1 MYTSVFQKDT
11 DIDGEWLQI
20 FDETKKGGQKHLLEP
35 EAKRICMENRT
46 PVTHF
51 EMTKNAEETVRLA
64 GEISYPSFLKI
75 VSPDVI
81 RRLLGLSNPEPQEA
95 RECWRDFQ
103 ENPAEGREVQAESKN
118 RRCSHFA
125 RVLVSANS

>member
-1 MYTSVFQKDT
+1 LTGNVYK
-11 DIDGEWLQI
+11 I

-46 PVTHF
+46 PVTRF
-51 EMTKNAEETVRLA
+51 EMTNAEETVRLA
-64 GEISYPSFLKI
+64 DEISYPSFLKI

-81 RRLLGLSNPEPQEA
+81 RRLLGLSNPEPQEP
-95 RECWRDFQ
+95 RECWRNFQ

-125 RVLVSANS
+125 RVLDSANS